1 MNSCDGGEGYKGQ
14 EQVTGEREG
23 ELMRAWSVCGLWWR
37 RSRIFK
43 GVGRIKESNMA
54 KAFPLVKRDR
64 NLLKPAQ

>member
-1 MNSCDGGEGYKGQ
+1 
-14 EQVTGEREG
+14 
-23 ELMRAWSVCGLWWR
+23 MRAWSVCGLWWR

-43 GVGRIKESNMA
+43 GVERIKEINMA